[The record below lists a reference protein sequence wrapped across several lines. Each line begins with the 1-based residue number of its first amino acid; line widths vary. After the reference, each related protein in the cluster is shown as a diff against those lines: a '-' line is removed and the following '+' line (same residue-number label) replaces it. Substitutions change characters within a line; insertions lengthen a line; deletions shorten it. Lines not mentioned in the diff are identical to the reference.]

1 MASIFAASNA
11 RIAAG
16 FARVFSAP
24 QVPAP
29 VRRAPLERP
38 LVILGIFFALSL
50 LLMWGSDYPLGLWMK
65 DFPEE
70 LRPAAHWITDLG
82 EGVEILVTTGV
93 LLILSLFIP
102 STRLRKRVVAG
113 ANAIT
118 AAAAFIFL
126 SVAGGGLTA
135 SLVKNMIGRAR
146 PKLLDT
152 HGYLHFEPFTFDAD
166 FAAFP
171 SGHSATAGAMAMSLA
186 LVFPR
191 LRSLFIPVGVLI
203 CLSRQ
208 LVGAHWPSDTLM
220 GWAVGVGFTLWL
232 AHVFA
237 RRRLMFV
244 YDADGCLRRKEGR
257 RVMKGLWD
265 ALRHGRGTAKVA

>member
-1 MASIFAASNA
+1 MNSALSESRRRMAGGFE
-11 RIAAG
+11 RI
-16 FARVFSAP
+16 FSAP
-24 QVPAP
+24 SLPFP
-29 VRRAPLERP
+29 EHRPLLERP
-38 LVILGIFFALSL
+38 VAIVSIYLALSI
-50 LLMWGSDYPLGLWMK
+50 LLMWGADRSLGLWMK
-65 DFPEE
+65 DFPAE
-70 LRPAAHWITDLG
+70 LRPFAKWITDLG

-93 LLILSLFIP
+93 LLILSVFVP
-102 STRLRKRVVAG
+102 SSRLRRRVVVG
-113 ANAIT
+113 ANSIA

-146 PKLLDT
+146 PSLQDT
-152 HGYLHFEPFTFDAD
+152 HGYLSFQPFTFDAD

-203 CLSRQ
+203 CVSRQ

-220 GWAVGVGFTLWL
+220 GWAVGIAFTLWL

-237 RRRLMFV
+237 RRRMMFF
-244 YDADGCLRRKEGR
+244 YDRDGCLRRKTGR
-257 RVMKGLWD
+257 RVLTGLWD
-265 ALRHGRGTAKVA
+265 AMRGGAGFAKST

>member
-1 MASIFAASNA
+1 MGIALGDSRP

-16 FARVFSAP
+16 FERLFSR
-24 QVPAP
+24 P
-29 VRRAPLERP
+29 VVTYPKRRAPLERP
-38 LVILGIFFALSL
+38 VLILGIFL
-50 LLMWGSDYPLGLWMK
+50 LLSVSLMLSADLPLGRWMK
-65 DFPEE
+65 DFPAE
-70 LRPAAHWITDLG
+70 LRPFAQWITDLG
-82 EGVEILVTTGV
+82 EGVEILVTSGV
-93 LLILSLFIP
+93 VLILSVLVP
-102 STRLRKRVVAG
+102 SSRLRRRVVVG
-113 ANAIT
+113 ANSIT

-135 SLVKNMIGRAR
+135 ALVKNVIGRAR
-146 PKLLDT
+146 PKLLET
-152 HGYLHFEPFTFDAD
+152 YGHLHFEPFTFDSD

-203 CLSRQ
+203 TLSRQ

-220 GWAVGVGFTLWL
+220 GWAVGVAFALWL

-237 RRRLMFV
+237 RRRMMFF
-244 YDADGCLRRKEGR
+244 YDRDGCLRRKEGR
-257 RVMKGLWD
+257 RVMQALWK
-265 ALRHGRGTAKVA
+265 AATGGAGVAKPS